1 MRYLVSRG
9 AGAMALM
16 LAGAAMPLAAQDTTG
31 SAGSS
36 AHGADVAVALRLST
50 LGVGLEVGK
59 WLVPH
64 LSVRVGAN
72 TGTYNKNGQEQT
84 DVTYDIHLK
93 LKAVEALVDLSPG
106 ARGNFHFT
114 AGLVTNPMTIDA
126 DGQPTSNGTFTL
138 GAEGNKHT
146 YTAAQVG
153 VLTAEGKFPGAMPY
167 LGLGFGTP
175 ARKGGRIKFLF
186 DLGVSIGHPTITLTA
201 TNPGNSTTLAAD
213 LNAQIADTQKDLDK
227 LKVYPV
233 LSFGLAYHF

>member
-9 AGAMALM
+9 AGSMALM
-16 LAGAAMPLAAQDTTG
+16 LAGAAMPLAAQDTAG

-36 AHGADVAVALRLST
+36 ARGADVAVALRLST

-72 TGTYNKNGQEQT
+72 TGKFNKDGQEKT
-84 DVTYDIHLK
+84 DITYDIHLK
-93 LKAVEALVDLSPG
+93 LKAVEALVDLSPS

-114 AGLVTNPMTIDA
+114 AGLVTNPMTITGDA
-126 DGQPTSNGTFTL
+126 VPNASGSFTI
-138 GAEGNKHT
+138 NNHT
-146 YTAAQVG
+146 YTSAQVG
-153 VLTAEGKFPGAMPY
+153 VLTATGKFPGASPY
-167 LGLGFGTP
+167 FGLGFGTP

-186 DLGVSIGHPTITLTA
+186 DLGASIGHPTITLTA
-201 TNPGNSTTLAAD
+201 TNPGNNATLAAD
-213 LNAQIADTQKDLDK
+213 LNAQIVDTQKDLDK